1 MLIPND
7 QLIKSIYEL
16 LFSVKFLSTKRVN
29 IPIVFQAM
37 IILGTGNHIVIKR
50 KKKSYEE
57 DEGKSQI
64 FVRLLIFTT
73 MIVEL
78 VLLSLI

>member
-1 MLIPND
+1 
-7 QLIKSIYEL
+7 
-16 LFSVKFLSTKRVN
+16 
-29 IPIVFQAM
+29 M